1 MPMFRWPSCPLPHQ
15 FSWPLERS
23 KRVSALRI
31 ALLASLLALQIHGY
45 GLAQVVAKQ
54 GVEDPNRIQS
64 FRSPMILE
72 FPASEF
78 IQPASG
84 AAWRFRGI
92 ERFACEGAYF
102 EFVSL
107 ARSGK
112 AKNGLSMQ
120 IEGRLTVGPSFDREA
135 KVIVEIL
142 VDGKSIGQGSKDK
155 IDAEERKTKPFRFAF
170 RLTPEASRLLE
181 GSKNTVVRVTLF
193 VWEA

>member
-1 MPMFRWPSCPLPHQ
+1 MPMFRMRSRPAPHGYGWTRQ
-15 FSWPLERS
+15 RS
-23 KRVSALRI
+23 RRVSSLGI

-45 GLAQVVAKQ
+45 GLAQVVARQ
-54 GVEDPNRIQS
+54 GVEDPNRIQT
-64 FRSPMILE
+64 FHSPMILE

-78 IQPASG
+78 IQPAAG

-92 ERFACEGAYF
+92 ERFACDGAYF

-112 AKNGLSMQ
+112 VKNGLSMQ
-120 IEGRLTVGPSFDREA
+120 IEGRLAVGPSFDREA

-170 RLTPEASRLLE
+170 RLTPEASKLLE
-181 GSKNTVVRVTLF
+181 ASRNTVVRVTLF